1 MNERRVLVLTG
12 ASRGLG
18 EAIAYEAARQ
28 GFALVLNARN
38 VPRLMRVAKKT
49 KTFGAPTITITG
61 DIAQPATARRLARAT
76 HQAFGRVDVVINNA
90 AIIQPIGPI
99 AQLDP
104 YAWTYNWQVNVL
116 GPVMVVQAMLP
127 MLRASQGR
135 VINISSGAG
144 VKPYPSWAPYATA
157 KAALNH
163 FTRILAAEEPDITAL
178 ALRPGVV
185 DTDMQRFIREHGA
198 RAMPRELY
206 ERFLAYRE
214 AGRLEDPRNIARVVV
229 ALAAR
234 APRAWSGAFLS
245 YDEPRVQALVAEHE
259 KRRPPEEGR
268 PSGEGREGAGIQ

>member
-1 MNERRVLVLTG
+1 MSTLRVLVLTG

-28 GFALVLNARN
+28 GFALVLNARHT
-38 VPRLMRVAKKT
+38 PRLVRVAKKIEA
-49 KTFGAPTITITG
+49 FGVPATIVAG
-61 DIAQPATARRLARAT
+61 DIALPMTARRLAQAAQ
-76 HQAFGRVDVVINNA
+76 QAFGRVDVVVNNA

-116 GPVMVVQAMLP
+116 GPAMVVQATLP

-163 FTRILAAEEPDITAL
+163 FTRILAAEEPTITAL
-178 ALRPGVV
+178 ALRPGVI

-198 RAMPRELY
+198 SAMPRELY

-214 AGRLEDPRNIARVVV
+214 TGRLEDPRDVARVVV

-245 YDEPRVQALVAEHE
+245 YDEPRVQALLAEHE
-259 KRRPPEEGR
+259 EQRPPEEGR
-268 PSGEGREGAGIQ
+268 SSGKGRESAGVS